1 MGREKKK
8 KKKKKKILDGRKN
21 NEKCFF
27 WDFKKKKKS
36 KKIKFKKHVKCIL
49 KKSFHNLKKK
59 NKIFSYLVD
68 PASDICLFKRLSHA
82 NLKKGKNFFFSSCRL
97 LCKNAEMKL
106 EKNRNRDRIFPEL
119 DGDNKVKNLDK
130 TKIDEE
136 KFSLTELGRI
146 KTILKPWRSLI
157 STRSFFGPGGQEF

>member
-1 MGREKKK
+1 
-8 KKKKKKILDGRKN
+8 
-21 NEKCFF
+21 
-27 WDFKKKKKS
+27 
-36 KKIKFKKHVKCIL
+36 
-49 KKSFHNLKKK
+49 
-59 NKIFSYLVD
+59 
-68 PASDICLFKRLSHA
+68 LFKRLSHA

-97 LCKNAEMKL
+97 LCKNAEMKW

-157 STRSFFGPGGQEF
+157 STRSFFGPGGQEFWLSIMRISIIIVECVVNIHVFYGYGE